1 MAKYSI
7 TTTAEA
13 SEAEQVR
20 ANQRTRIEAIR
31 ANRNLSPEGK
41 RAQIARLYLDSKRE
55 VAKLEQQEAGNR
67 KARINDIRKQVFGLT
82 GSQSAQDVISYR
94 DAQDRVAALG
104 PHDEEK
110 ALALYDR
117 AELSGDTILASA
129 LVNRALEAGWVNLA
143 NTYIE
148 ANPYKGG
155 MVEELWDLQQTANGG
170 SVQDQIVN
178 STVFHLQKPYEL
190 DHVHM
195 ESQIE
200 TIANS
205 AD

>member
-1 MAKYSI
+1 MAKYSM
-7 TTTAEA
+7 TTTTEAGLAEK
-13 SEAEQVR
+13 VR
-20 ANQRTRIEAIR
+20 ADQRTRIEAIR

-41 RAQIARLYLDSKRE
+41 KAQIARIYLESKNE
-55 VAKLEQQEAGNR
+55 VAKLEKQEAANR
-67 KARINDIRKQVFGLT
+67 KARINDIRKEVFGLNGYQT
-82 GSQSAQDVISYR
+82 SQDVISYR

-104 PHDEEK
+104 INDEEK

-117 AELSGDTILASA
+117 AELSGDSILAAA

-148 ANPYKGG
+148 ANPYKGEK
-155 MVEELWDLQQTANGG
+155 VEELWELQQATAGN
-170 SVQDQIVN
+170 SVQEQIVN
-178 STVFHLQKPYEL
+178 STVFHIQKPSEL
-190 DHVHM
+190 DSARLD
-195 ESQIE
+195 SQIE